1 MKFESIVGR
10 TGSYIVFQ
18 FEEHNTDNVNCGDQI
33 WSDGFNVEI
42 SEDIDQE
49 DLDFFVSL
57 VNNKTSFK
65 GALRR
70 VGFYE

>member
-1 MKFESIVGR
+1 MKFESIIGR

-18 FEEHNTDNVNCGDQI
+18 FEEHNTYSVNCGDQI
-33 WSDGFNVEI
+33 WSDGFTVEI
-42 SEDIDQE
+42 SEDIDKE

-57 VNNKTSFK
+57 VDNKTSFK
-65 GALRR
+65 EALRR